1 MLRKLTAGMFAVAL
15 IFLVLGCSGDKTSA
29 KKEDSKKGDDAKKA
43 DDSKKGEE
51 AGEGGEG
58 EALTKETVKWMND
71 LSETLDGV
79 KDKASAEKVK
89 TKLEELADKGKELK
103 ERSKKL
109 ANLPKEQQEALKKKY
124 EADILKA
131 TGKMQAAMLKLQ
143 GNPDAKKVL
152 DPILQ
157 KLQ

>member
-43 DDSKKGEE
+43 DDTKKGEE
-51 AGEGGEG
+51 AGGGEA

-71 LSETLDGV
+71 LTEALEGV
-79 KDKASAEKVK
+79 KDKASAEKAK
-89 TKLEELADKGKELK
+89 TRLEELADKGKDIK

-109 ANLPKEQQEALKKKY
+109 ANLTKEQQEALKKKF
-124 EADILKA
+124 EAEVTQA
-131 TGKMQAAMLKLQ
+131 TTKMQAAMGKLA
-143 GNPDAKKVL
+143 GNPEAMKVL
-152 DPILQ
+152 DPVFK